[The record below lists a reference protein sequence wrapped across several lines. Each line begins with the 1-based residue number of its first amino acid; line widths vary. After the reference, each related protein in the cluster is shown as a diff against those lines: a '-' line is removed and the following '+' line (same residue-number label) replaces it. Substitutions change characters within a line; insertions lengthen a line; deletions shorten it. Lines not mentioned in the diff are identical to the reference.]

1 MFDTDSL
8 IPAAT
13 ASLYAMEHRDI
24 VRGNFSRLFQMLVS
38 SFQDDTFIERLHK
51 LGPRGTVTR
60 SIKLNPQDNVLC
72 FADKLWFKVKRSSSS
87 KERFYVSVGLTF
99 KHSEYNCIPYK
110 YKKVWVSHVAA
121 GPIDLI
127 QYLLGAPSCEKIV
140 CDKLSEHVYDTC
152 FASIEAM
159 FSDGPKV

>member
-13 ASLYAMEHRDI
+13 ASLYAMEHCDI

-38 SFQDDTFIERLHK
+38 SFEDETFIERLHK
-51 LGPRGTVTR
+51 LGPRGTVTH
-60 SIKLNPQDNVLC
+60 SIKLNPQNNVLC

-87 KERFYVSVGLTF
+87 SMERFYVSVGLTF
-99 KHSEYNCIPYK
+99 KLSEYNCIPYK
-110 YKKVWVSHVAA
+110 KIWVSHVAA

>member
-24 VRGNFSRLFQMLVS
+24 VMENFSRLFQMLVS
-38 SFQDDTFIERLHK
+38 SFHDDTFIERLRK
-51 LGPRGTVTR
+51 LGPRGTITR
-60 SIKLNPQDNVLC
+60 SIKLNPQDKVLC
-72 FADKLWFKVKRSSSS
+72 FADKLWFKVKRSSSPS

-99 KHSEYNCIPYK
+99 KLSEYNCIPYK
-110 YKKVWVSHVAA
+110 KIWVAYVAA

-140 CDKLSEHVYDTC
+140 CEQLSEHVYDTC
-152 FASIEAM
+152 FNSIEAM
-159 FSDGPKV
+159 FSECPKG

>member
-13 ASLYAMEHRDI
+13 ASLYA
-24 VRGNFSRLFQMLVS
+24 L
-38 SFQDDTFIERLHK
+38 
-51 LGPRGTVTR
+51 
-60 SIKLNPQDNVLC
+60 
-72 FADKLWFKVKRSSSS
+72 
-87 KERFYVSVGLTF
+87 ERFYVSVGLTF

-110 YKKVWVSHVAA
+110 YKKIWVSHVAA

>member
-1 MFDTDSL
+1 MFEPDFF

-13 ASLYAMEHRDI
+13 ASLYA
-24 VRGNFSRLFQMLVS
+24 L
-38 SFQDDTFIERLHK
+38 
-51 LGPRGTVTR
+51 
-60 SIKLNPQDNVLC
+60 
-72 FADKLWFKVKRSSSS
+72 
-87 KERFYVSVGLTF
+87 ERFYVSVGLTF

-110 YKKVWVSHVAA
+110 YKKIWVSHVAA

-127 QYLLGAPSCEKIV
+127 QYLLGVPSCEKIV

>member
-13 ASLYAMEHRDI
+13 ASLYALEHRDI
-24 VRGNFSRLFQMLVS
+24 VRENFSRLFQMLVS

-72 FADKLWFKVKRSSSS
+72 FADKLWFKVKRSSSPS

-99 KHSEYNCIPYK
+99 KLSEYNCIPYK
-110 YKKVWVSHVAA
+110 KMWVAYVAA

-127 QYLLGAPSCEKIV
+127 QFLLGAPSCEEIV
-140 CDKLSEHVYDTC
+140 CEKLSEHVYNTC
-152 FASIEAM
+152 FDSIEAM
-159 FSDGPKV
+159 FSDFPKV